1 MHTAPKKGN
10 VQHRKRTDRYTKGP
24 LPQRGHY
31 PTERNHL
38 AGPPAAAKV
47 DQFFAA
53 ADMSNFPE
61 ECRYVLESL
70 AEVYGYEAQAE
81 ERGLSAEE
89 RLRFHQE
96 HSGPVMKRLHAW
108 MLAQFAEKR
117 VEPNSGLGSAMT
129 YCLKHWERLTL
140 FLRQAGAPVT

>member
-1 MHTAPKKGN
+1 MGPWPWLSSIASWRERSSSRLKAGRTVHTAPKKGN

-53 ADMSNFPE
+53 ADNKHHLLKSW
-61 ECRYVLESL
+61 YVFW
-70 AEVYGYEAQAE
+70 
-81 ERGLSAEE
+81 RDLSV
-89 RLRFHQE
+89 RV
-96 HSGPVMKRLHAW
+96 S
-108 MLAQFAEKR
+108 FAI
-117 VEPNSGLGSAMT
+117 
-129 YCLKHWERLTL
+129 
-140 FLRQAGAPVT
+140 APPDR